1 MEAGPSTAETASFG
15 QEHFLRWSGLVRE
28 MPEPQQIRAT
38 VHHNRAHYNYY
49 LLWLGV
55 IELWNEKLSL
65 AAALSL
71 WHFPLLLFK
80 KVLRFFFFLL
90 SLEPMSSK
98 IEKTSYSF
106 LILLIHALHPA
117 APLCSFTLLK
127 RDKKMLYKKKL
138 STGQVA
144 KFSRCFVLLW
154 SWQRSLNCL
163 ETSLNSSINLIIG

>member
-1 MEAGPSTAETASFG
+1 MIWAGKGNAWTPTDMCYSSSQQSTLQLLPFMAWSDWAVKWETFVGCSTV
-15 QEHFLRWSGLVRE
+15 LVAL
-28 MPEPQQIRAT
+28 P
-38 VHHNRAHYNYY
+38 
-49 LLWLGV
+49 
-55 IELWNEKLSL
+55 SL
-65 AAALSL
+65 AFQKSAQ
-71 WHFPLLLFK
+71 
-80 KVLRFFFFLL
+80 VFFFLL

-154 SWQRSLNCL
+154 SWQRSVNCL
-163 ETSLNSSINLIIG
+163 ETSVNSSINLIIG